1 MKKNLRLSLKIL
13 KIVLLCFFV
22 LFLIVYIYVTVNKK
36 QLIKQVTQE
45 IGEKLNGDVK
55 IEAADV
61 SFFKSFPRVAVLVKN
76 IQITD
81 TMYKVHQHAFFE
93 AKELFVNINVFKLLG
108 KTSPLSGIRVRG
120 GRVFLFTDTAGYTNQ
135 YLLSSKKDPAGG
147 PKTTSKSI
155 SIKSI
160 LLQQMN
166 FVLLDLKREK
176 YHDFVIDEL
185 KVSLDNEGDDL
196 VMDTR
201 LDMLVK
207 SLAFNVPK
215 GTFLK
220 NAGFA
225 GRFELRYGKKSQ
237 VLSFANIRVKLSG
250 HPFNLTGTFD
260 LGEKNPEFT
269 LKVKTEG
276 AIYNNVKKLLP
287 SRIDSS
293 LSIVSVSSPID
304 AEADLYGPLRGGEPY
319 ILARWVVKDASL
331 KTNFMDFEHADFTG
345 YYKNEVKAGL
355 PRKDPNSVISISDF
369 KGEWH
374 GLKITSGNIEI
385 LDLQKPRLTCD
396 LHSAFPLKDLNE
408 LLQTQSLQLTA
419 GDADVLLTYKGP
431 IERNNNT
438 NSFLNGAINIAKGK
452 VLYTP
457 RNVEM
462 TEVNGKLT
470 FKNSNV
476 AIENLHCKIL
486 GNDIV
491 MDGIANNVLTLIS
504 SDPNK
509 VSIDYN
515 IYSPVLNLAPFT
527 FLLQSPTKA
536 SAKSGKSFNK
546 MASQIDELLQK
557 SRIHVELKADRLL
570 YKKLDADKLNAS
582 ITVLQDRYVLNRVNM
597 SLAEGAM
604 QMSGQLVNV
613 QSGRHQASLKAAMQ
627 NVNVQKVFYAFEN
640 FGQDGITDKNLKG
653 KLTANAD
660 VQIDISTEGKVLP
673 SSSTGDIIFSLKNG
687 ALNNFE
693 PIKKIQ
699 KFIFKNR
706 DFDNIE
712 FAELK
717 NRLSIKRG
725 EINIPRMEIQSS
737 VLSFFVE
744 GLFSPRGNTDVSV
757 QVPFSNL
764 KKRNEDYIPE
774 NIGVDKK
781 GGRSIFLR
789 GQPGKD
795 GNVQFKLDLFK
806 KFQKNKED

>member
-1 MKKNLRLSLKIL
+1 MKKNIRLSLKIL
-13 KIVLLCFFV
+13 KIVILSVLV
-22 LFLIVYIYVTVNKK
+22 LFLVVYIYVTVNKK
-36 QLIKQVTQE
+36 QIVQQVTEQLS
-45 IGEKLNGDVK
+45 EKLNGNVK
-55 IEAADV
+55 IGAADI
-61 SFFKSFPRVAVLVKN
+61 SFFRSFPRVAVLVTN
-76 IQITD
+76 IEITD
-81 TMYKVHQHAFFE
+81 TMYQVHKHAFFQ
-93 AKELFVNINVFKLLG
+93 AKELFVNINVVKLLG
-108 KTSPLSGIRVRG
+108 KTSPLSGIRVKQG
-120 GRVFLFTDTAGYTNQ
+120 SVFLFTDTSGYSNQ
-135 YLLSSKKDPAGG
+135 YLLNSKKDPAGG
-147 PKTTSKSI
+147 PKTTSKDI

-160 LLQQMN
+160 FLEQVN
-166 FVLLDLKREK
+166 FVLVDLKREK
-176 YHDFVIDEL
+176 YHDFVIEDL
-185 KVSLDNEGDDL
+185 KVSLDNDGDDL

-201 LDMLVK
+201 LNMLVK
-207 SLAFNVPK
+207 SLAFNLPK

-220 NAGFA
+220 NAGFS
-225 GRFELRYGKKSQ
+225 GRFKIHYGKKSQ
-237 VLSFANIRVKLSG
+237 VLRFANIQVKLSG

-260 LGEKNPEFT
+260 LGEKNPGFT
-269 LKVKTEG
+269 LKVKTENVL
-276 AIYNNVKKLLP
+276 YNNIKKLLP
-287 SRIDSS
+287 NRIDSS

-319 ILARWVVKDASL
+319 ILARWTVQDATL
-331 KTNFMDFEHADFTG
+331 KTNFMDFDHANFTG

-369 KGEWH
+369 KGDWH
-374 GLKITSGNIEI
+374 GLKITSGDIQI
-385 LDLQKPRLTCD
+385 LDLQKPLLTCD

-476 AIENLHCKIL
+476 ALENLHCKVL

-491 MDGIANNVLTLIS
+491 MNGIANNVLTLIS
-504 SDPNK
+504 SEPNK
-509 VSIDYN
+509 VVIDYN

-527 FLLQSPTKA
+527 FLLQSPKKTTV
-536 SAKSGKSFNK
+536 SNGKSFNK
-546 MASQIDELLQK
+546 MASQIDELLEK
-557 SRIHVELKADRLL
+557 SRLHVELKADRLL
-570 YKKLDADKLNAS
+570 YKKLDASKLDAR
-582 ITVLQDRYVLNRVNM
+582 ITVLQDRYVLDRVNM

-627 NVNVQKVFYAFEN
+627 NMNVQKVFYAFEN

-653 KLTANAD
+653 KLTADAD
-660 VQIDISTEGKVLP
+660 VQIDISTDGKVLP
-673 SSSTGDIIFSLKNG
+673 LSSVGDLNFSLKKG

-693 PIKKIQ
+693 PLKKMQ

-706 DFDNIE
+706 DFDNIG

-717 NRLSIKRG
+717 NRLTIRQG

-744 GLFSPRGNTDVSV
+744 GIYSQRGNTDLSV
-757 QVPFSNL
+757 QVPFNNL
-764 KKRNEDYIPE
+764 KKRDEDYIPE
-774 NIGVDKK
+774 NIGVDQK

-806 KFQKNKED
+806 KFQKDKEK